1 MLSFINEQ
9 MNILKIPYEFL
20 EWKSKIPDVYWVGE
34 YTTTPTSYEDGSTE
48 NTFILT
54 GTGRG
59 TWHELIQQ
67 SEIIAAHFSSAGGL
81 RGQTDSGSIAVFF
94 SGSFPVPT
102 GDAELKR
109 IQINLDIKEW
119 KGMK

>member
-1 MLSFINEQ
+1 MLNFINEQ
-9 MNILKIPYEFL
+9 MDILKIPYEFL

-34 YTTTPTSYEDGSTE
+34 YTKTPTAAEDGSEE

-59 TWHELIQQ
+59 TWLELIEQ
-67 SEIIAAHFSSAGGL
+67 SEKIATHFSPAGGL

-109 IQINLDIKEW
+109 IQINLDIKMW
-119 KGMK
+119 KGMN